1 MSGGWPSIVGEP
13 LPLGEKRYDIF
24 QTLHRLLAPAAKR
37 DSGDNNL
44 WENNPK
50 MVFQQLIPDDAGFD
64 SSTPSWPGLTGP
76 STPLVEQNHSLAF

>member
-1 MSGGWPSIVGEP
+1 MTYSRPFTGYSPPPRSGILETTIYG
-13 LPLGEKRYDIF
+13 KTT
-24 QTLHRLLAPAAKR
+24 Q
-37 DSGDNNL
+37 
-44 WENNPK
+44 K